1 MFDNLQLLFV
11 WAPIINV
18 QVILDGIFVGAVF
31 ALCAYG
37 LALVWGVMNIKN
49 LAQGDFVILG
59 GYLALVLHSWNLPL
73 PVILVIVTIVMFVY
87 GWSIYAL
94 IIRRIVDKDMFVS
107 LLATFGLSLLM
118 QQAMNLYFGPE
129 VQTIDMKLPVID
141 AFDNMV
147 TIPYSKIISLALAG
161 IITAAVVIFM
171 KKSRTGQAIRAT
183 AQDAR
188 AARVLGIDTDRVYA
202 FTFAFNSALCGAA
215 GVLVS
220 VIWVIQPFYGITY
233 SVRTFAIVTAAGLG
247 NLPGVISAAFGIG
260 LFEKYTG
267 MIVGTAYEVA
277 APVMILLLVLIIRQ
291 INMKRNRQV
300 VRCCVGVL
308 L

>member
-1 MFDNLQLLFV
+1 MLDNLQLLFV

-49 LAQGDFVILG
+49 LAQGDFGIMG

-73 PVILVIVTIVMFVY
+73 PVILIIVIAIMFVY
-87 GWSIYAL
+87 GWGVYAL
-94 IIRRIVDKDMFVS
+94 VIRRIVDKDMFVS

-129 VQTIDMKLPVID
+129 VQTVDMRLPVID

-147 TIPYSKIISLALAG
+147 TVPYSKIISLGLAG
-161 IITAAVVIFM
+161 LITAAVVIFM
-171 KKSRTGQAIRAT
+171 KRSRTGQAIRAT

-277 APVMILLLVLIIRQ
+277 APVSILLIVLIIRQ
-291 INMKRNRQV
+291 IQMRKNRQV
-300 VRCCVGVL
+300 VR
-308 L
+308 

>member
-73 PVILVIVTIVMFVY
+73 PVILVIVTIIMFVY

-129 VQTIDMKLPVID
+129 VQTIDMKLPVIG

-291 INMKRNRQV
+291 IHMKRNRQV
-300 VRCCVGVL
+300 VR
-308 L
+308 

>member
-1 MFDNLQLLFV
+1 MLDNLQLLFV

-18 QVILDGIFVGAVF
+18 QIILEGIFVGAVF
-31 ALCAYG
+31 ALSAYG

-49 LAQGDFVILG
+49 LAQGDFVIMG
-59 GYLALVLHSWNLPL
+59 GYLALALSYASVPL
-73 PVILVIVTIVMFVY
+73 PVIVLIVTGVMFVF
-87 GWSIYAL
+87 GWCIYVVM
-94 IIRRIVDKDMFVS
+94 IRRIIDQDMFVS
-107 LLATFGLSLLM
+107 LLATFGLSLLL
-118 QQAMNLYFGPE
+118 QQVMNLIFGPE
-129 VQTIDMKLPVID
+129 VQTIDMQLPVYD

-147 TIPYSKIISLALAG
+147 TIPSSKIISLVMAG
-161 IITAAVVIFM
+161 IIAVCVVLFM

-202 FTFAFNSALCGAA
+202 FTFAFNAALCGAA

-220 VIWVIQPFYGITY
+220 IIWVIQPFYGITY

-247 NLPGVISAAFGIG
+247 NLPAVIGAGFGIG

-267 MIVGTAYEVA
+267 MILGTAYEVA
-277 APVMILLLVLIIRQ
+277 APVIILLLVLIWRQ
-291 INMKRNRQV
+291 ISMKRNRQV
-300 VRCCVGVL
+300 VQ
-308 L
+308 